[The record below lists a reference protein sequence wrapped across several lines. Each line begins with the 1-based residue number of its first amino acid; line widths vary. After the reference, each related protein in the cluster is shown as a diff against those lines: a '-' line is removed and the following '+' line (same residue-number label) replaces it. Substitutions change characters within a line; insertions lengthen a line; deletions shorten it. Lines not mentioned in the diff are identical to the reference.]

1 MVSAFTY
8 GLKIGVTAP
17 WLVLLNTLAVS
28 IEIAAFYVPTYLLSD
43 RLHDSL
49 QRRMGP
55 HYDRGARIVE
65 RLGAFQTAVAM
76 GFVMPSSAAMI
87 VVGLLRLNFWRA
99 LVGLFIGSATYVVI
113 PLLIALP
120 LASTLPAEVL
130 PLLQWTAPA
139 IAAVV
144 IIVSLVHAGWKSS
157 KRNDADAPEPS

>member
-8 GLKIGVTAP
+8 GLKIGVTPP

-28 IEIAAFYVPTYLLSD
+28 LEIVAFYVPTYFLSD

-65 RLGAFQTAVAM
+65 RLGAFQTAVAL

-87 VVGLLRLNFWRA
+87 VLGLLRLNFWRA
-99 LVGLFIGSATYVVI
+99 LIGLFVGSTTYVAI

-120 LASTLPAEVL
+120 LASTLPAQVL
-130 PLLQWTAPA
+130 PLLQWTAPV
-139 IAAVV
+139 IAAIV
-144 IIVSLVHAGWKSS
+144 IIVALVRAAWKGSRR
-157 KRNDADAPEPS
+157 KDAPEPS